1 MRKPTQSQI
10 NSENEQYMKIWEN
23 DLSFQKLRWTI
34 VTFFIGISFG
44 VLGLS
49 FQTKLDF
56 LALFA
61 MRLTGVFIYWF
72 GWAMHMHHRRF
83 NNALRAIL
91 LDMET
96 SGQVSL
102 HLESQIKN
110 HLKSLFRKRISGTG
124 LITIFGCIYTA
135 EVLALTLL
143 RL

>member
-1 MRKPTQSQI
+1 MSKPTQSQI
-10 NSENEQYMKIWEN
+10 NSENELYMKIWEN
-23 DLSFQKLRWTI
+23 DLSFQRLRWTL

-56 LALFA
+56 LALLA
-61 MRLTGVFIYWF
+61 MRITGVFIYWF

-91 LDMET
+91 LDMEV
-96 SGQVSL
+96 SGQVSINL
-102 HLESQIKN
+102 QIQIKK
-110 HLKSLFRKRISGTG
+110 HLNSLFRKRISVTA

-135 EVLALTLL
+135 EVLALTIL